1 MARLTFLCD
10 PQRRHG
16 RDNLLHSLF
25 DHITCFNIKLHLW
38 ELQLRKGGSAHLPR
52 LSECV
57 ATDTV
62 KQASAVA
69 DLRTELRNRF
79 TDFKSNE
86 KSMIFLYNFHCT
98 YRRCSWQQGN
108 GNNWFTMQRWPKR
121 KYKNS
126 GLLDLYPKHTD
137 TNTSPAIHSYAMKM
151 VSVFEIKYL
160 CKRLF

>member
-1 MARLTFLCD
+1 MVRLTFLCG
-10 PQRRHG
+10 PQRRRG

-25 DHITCFNIKLHLW
+25 YHITCFNIKLHLW
-38 ELQLRKGGSAHLPR
+38 ELQLRKGGSAHLPS

-86 KSMIFLYNFHCT
+86 NLFPTIFIVLIDDVPGNMEMEIIDLQ
-98 YRRCSWQQGN
+98 CSG
-108 GNNWFTMQRWPKR
+108 
-121 KYKNS
+121 
-126 GLLDLYPKHTD
+126 GLKE
-137 TNTSPAIHSYAMKM
+137 NTKFLGS
-151 VSVFEIKYL
+151 
-160 CKRLF
+160 